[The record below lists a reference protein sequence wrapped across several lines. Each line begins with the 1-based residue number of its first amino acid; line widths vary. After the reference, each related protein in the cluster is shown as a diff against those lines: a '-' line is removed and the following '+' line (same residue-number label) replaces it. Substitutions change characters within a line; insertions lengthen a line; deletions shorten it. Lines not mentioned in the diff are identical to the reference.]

1 MPNMWCRFSSRVTT
15 KLTENQEN
23 SKNNLKNDNSD
34 NQEKPNSDL
43 KNKTPD
49 NQEKPNSDL
58 KNKTP
63 DHKSSEYVDMVLS
76 RKGAKVVDSET
87 LIKETQKR
95 VWASLKQGYEY
106 EETTINESDKFLRD
120 LVSSRVNMIVLF
132 VDLVGSTEITL
143 SLPEEKVAII
153 IRSFAQE
160 MSNVVRRHDGYVLK
174 FVGDAV
180 IGYFV
185 AEALPLLS
193 AENAVSCAKAMIT
206 IIERG
211 INPILTQYDY
221 PELKIKIGMDFGKNI
236 IVRYG
241 SDRERSHVD
250 ILGPSMNIAAKIQ
263 HIAYPNQIL
272 IGEDVYKRLHPN
284 MQKQFNQVVWTQT
297 KWKYHDR
304 ETGKLY
310 PVYAYVG

>member
-1 MPNMWCRFSSRVTT
+1 MSYLWSRFSTRVNI
-15 KLTENQEN
+15 KLSDNQEN
-23 SKNNLKNDNSD
+23 SNNSSTDENS
-34 NQEKPNSDL
+34 KKISTNSDL
-43 KNKTPD
+43 NG
-49 NQEKPNSDL
+49 NA
-58 KNKTP
+58 P
-63 DHKSSEYVDMVLS
+63 DHKSSDYVDMVLS
-76 RKGAKVVDSET
+76 RRGAKVIDSET

-95 VWASLKQGYEY
+95 VWSSLKQGYEY
-106 EETTINESDKFLRD
+106 EETTMDESDVFLRD
-120 LVSSRVNMIVLF
+120 LVSSRVNMIVLY
-132 VDLVGSTEITL
+132 VDLVGSTDITL

-160 MSNVVRRHDGYVLK
+160 MSTIIRQHDGYVLK

-185 AEALPLLS
+185 AEALPLL
-193 AENAVSCAKAMIT
+193 AADNAVNCAKAMLT
-206 IIERG
+206 VVEKG
-211 INPILTQYDY
+211 MNPILNQYDY
-221 PELKIKIGMDFGKNI
+221 PELKVKIGLDFGKNI

-241 SDRERSHVD
+241 SNKENSHVD
-250 ILGPSMNIAAKIQ
+250 ILGPSMNIASKIQ
-263 HIAYPNQIL
+263 HTAYPNQIL
-272 IGEDVYKRLHPN
+272 IGEDVYQRLHPS

>member
-23 SKNNLKNDNSD
+23 SKNNLKNENS
-34 NQEKPNSDL
+34 
-43 KNKTPD
+43 D

-63 DHKSSEYVDMVLS
+63 DHKSSEYVDMILS

-106 EETTINESDKFLRD
+106 EEATIGESDKFLRD

-250 ILGPSMNIAAKIQ
+250 ILGPSMNIASKIQ

-297 KWKYHDR
+297 KWKYLDR

>member
-1 MPNMWCRFSSRVTT
+1 M
-15 KLTENQEN
+15 TENQEN
-23 SKNNLKNDNSD
+23 SNNNSKNENSD
-34 NQEKPNSDL
+34 DREKPDSDL
-43 KNKTPD
+43 KT
-49 NQEKPNSDL
+49 NSI
-58 KNKTP
+58 
-63 DHKSSEYVDMVLS
+63 DHTSSDYVDMVLN

-95 VWASLKQGYEY
+95 VWSSLKQGYEY
-106 EETTINESDKFLRD
+106 EDSTIDESDKFLRD
-120 LVSSRVNMIVLF
+120 LVSSRVSMIVVY

-160 MSNVVRRHDGYVLK
+160 MSNVIKRHDGFVLK

-185 AEALPLLS
+185 AEALPLI
-193 AENAVSCAKAMIT
+193 AADNAINCAKAMLDV
-206 IIERG
+206 IEKG
-211 INPILTQYDY
+211 MNPILDQYDY
-221 PELKIKIGMDFGKNI
+221 PELKVKIGMDFGKNI

-241 SDRERSHVD
+241 SNKKNSHID
-250 ILGPSMNIAAKIQ
+250 ILGPSMNLASKIQ
-263 HIAYPNQIL
+263 HTAYPNQIL
-272 IGEDVYKRLHPN
+272 IGEDVYKKLHAN
-284 MQKQFNQVVWTQT
+284 TQKQFNQVVWTQT
-297 KWKYHDR
+297 HWKYHDR

>member
-1 MPNMWCRFSSRVTT
+1 MPNMRRRFSSRVTT
-15 KLTENQEN
+15 KLTENKEN
-23 SKNNLKNDNSD
+23 SKNNLKNENSD
-34 NQEKPNSDL
+34 EREKSNSDL
-43 KNKTPD
+43 KTKI
-49 NQEKPNSDL
+49 
-58 KNKTP
+58 P
-63 DHKSSEYVDMVLS
+63 DHKSSDYVDMVLS
-76 RKGAKVVDSET
+76 RRGTKVVDSET

-95 VWASLKQGYEY
+95 VWSSLKQGYEY
-106 EETTINESDKFLRD
+106 EETAIGESDRFLRD
-120 LVSSRVNMIVLF
+120 LVSSRVNMTVLY

-160 MSNVVRRHDGYVLK
+160 MSNVIRRHDGYVLK

-185 AEALPLLS
+185 AEALPLLA
-193 AENAVSCAKAMIT
+193 AENAVSCAKAMISV
-206 IIERG
+206 IERG

-221 PELKIKIGMDFGKNI
+221 PELKIKIGIDFGKNI

-241 SDRERSHVD
+241 SDKANSHVD
-250 ILGPSMNIAAKIQ
+250 ILGPSMNIASKIQ

-272 IGEDVYKRLHPN
+272 IGEDVYKRLHIN
-284 MQKQFNQVVWTQT
+284 MQNQFKQVVWTQT

-310 PVYAYVG
+310 PVYAYV

>member
-1 MPNMWCRFSSRVTT
+1 MPNMRRRFSSRVTT

-23 SKNNLKNDNSD
+23 SKNNLKNENFD

-43 KNKTPD
+43 KK
-49 NQEKPNSDL
+49 
-58 KNKTP
+58 KTP
-63 DHKSSEYVDMVLS
+63 DHKSSDYVDKVLS
-76 RKGAKVVDSET
+76 RQGAKVVDSET

-106 EETTINESDKFLRD
+106 EETTIDESDRFLRD
-120 LVSSRVNMIVLF
+120 LVSSRVNMIILF

-160 MSNVVRRHDGYVLK
+160 MSNVVIRHDGFVLK

-185 AEALPLLS
+185 AEALPLLA
-193 AENAVSCAKAMIT
+193 AENAVNCAKAMLAV
-206 IIERG
+206 IERG
-211 INPILTQYDY
+211 MNPILNQYDY
-221 PELKIKIGMDFGKNI
+221 PELKIKMGMDFGKNI

-241 SDRERSHVD
+241 SDKEKSHVD
-250 ILGPSMNIAAKIQ
+250 ILGPSMNIASKIQ